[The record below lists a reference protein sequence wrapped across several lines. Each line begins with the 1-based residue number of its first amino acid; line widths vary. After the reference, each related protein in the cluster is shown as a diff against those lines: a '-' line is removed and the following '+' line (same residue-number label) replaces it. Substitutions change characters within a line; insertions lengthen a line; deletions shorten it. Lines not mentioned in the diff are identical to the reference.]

1 MRKFSVTLSSI
12 MLVVVVVS
20 GCANSQVE
28 KAPMIIGEISQ
39 QQLMTNH
46 KFFQQNYQASQL
58 SVLEVAEINRWPKD
72 LHVEVY
78 FGSWCHDSVREV
90 PRFLKILAQSPTLS
104 NRLIALDYAKSEPS
118 GSAKNHDIKYT
129 PTFIVYQN
137 DKEIGRIIERPKVS
151 LTADISAML

>member
-1 MRKFSVTLSSI
+1 MRQFAVTLLSI
-12 MLVVVVVS
+12 MLVIVS

-28 KAPMIIGEISQ
+28 KVPLIFGEISQ
-39 QQLMTNH
+39 QQLMANH
-46 KFFQQNYQASQL
+46 KIFQQGYQVSQL
-58 SVLEVAEINRWPKD
+58 SALEIAEINRWPKD

-90 PRFLKILAQSPTLS
+90 SRFLKIVAQSPTLS

-151 LTADISAML
+151 LTTDISAML

>member
-1 MRKFSVTLSSI
+1 MRKFAVTLLSI
-12 MLVVVVVS
+12 MLVVVSV
-20 GCANSQVE
+20 CANSQGE
-28 KAPMIIGEISQ
+28 KTPMTIGEISQ
-39 QQLMTNH
+39 QQLMANH
-46 KFFQQNYQASQL
+46 KFFQQGYQASRL
-58 SVLEVAEINRWPKD
+58 SALEIAEINRWPKD
-72 LHVEVY
+72 LHVDVY

-90 PRFLKILAQSPTLS
+90 PMFLKIVAQSPRLS

-118 GSAKNHDIKYT
+118 GSAKNHDIKHT

>member
-1 MRKFSVTLSSI
+1 MRKFAVTLLSI
-12 MLVVVVVS
+12 MLVVVS
-20 GCANSQVE
+20 GCVNSQVE
-28 KAPMIIGEISQ
+28 KAPMAIGEISQ
-39 QQLMTNH
+39 QQLMANH
-46 KFFQQNYQASQL
+46 KLFQQSYQASQL
-58 SVLEVAEINRWPKD
+58 SELEITEINRWPKD

-90 PRFLKILAQSPTLS
+90 PRFLKIVAQNPALS

-118 GSAKNHDIKYT
+118 GSAKNQDIKYT
-129 PTFIVYQN
+129 PTFVVYQN

>member
-1 MRKFSVTLSSI
+1 MRKFAVTLSSI
-12 MLVVVVVS
+12 MLVIVS
-20 GCANSQVE
+20 GCANSQME
-28 KAPMIIGEISQ
+28 KAPMTIGKISQ
-39 QQLMTNH
+39 QQLMAKH
-46 KFFQQNYQASQL
+46 KIFQQGYQAFQL
-58 SVLEVAEINRWPKD
+58 SALEIAEINRWPKD
-72 LHVEVY
+72 LHIDVY

-90 PRFLKILAQSPTLS
+90 PRFLKIVAQSPTLS

-118 GSAKNHDIKYT
+118 GSAKNQDIKYT